1 MLEVGSCLV
10 HVVTCITAEY
20 VHCTHE
26 DAWYCDICFL
36 LQAEKQAEREA
47 EIESQKPEFMKVSLK
62 KTKAV
67 PS

>member
-1 MLEVGSCLV
+1 MY
-10 HVVTCITAEY
+10 TAEY